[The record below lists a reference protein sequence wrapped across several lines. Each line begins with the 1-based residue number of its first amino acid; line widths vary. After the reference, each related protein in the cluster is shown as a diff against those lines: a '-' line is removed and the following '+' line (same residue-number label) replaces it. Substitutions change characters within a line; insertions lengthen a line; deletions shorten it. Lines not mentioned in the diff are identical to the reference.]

1 MRGRKRSPDAPP
13 SLIPL
18 TTQRQ
23 NDHAGHVHIATNVA
37 ALKARLSE
45 FLRQVK
51 GGNDMIVAERGVPI
65 ARLTGL
71 DPLEQRAARRVRLAR
86 AGVLALGSGKRP
98 AALHIPPRGEPVG
111 RDVLDALLAERA
123 ESRLGRR
130 QAT

>member
-1 MRGRKRSPDAPP
+1 M
-13 SLIPL
+13 
-18 TTQRQ
+18 
-23 NDHAGHVHIATNVA
+23 DHAGYVSIATNVA

-51 GGNDMIVAERGVPI
+51 AGNDVIVTERGVPI

-86 AGVLALGSGKRP
+86 AGVLALGRGTRP
-98 AALHIPPRGEPVG
+98 AALLVPPRGEPVG

-123 ESRLGRR
+123 ESRLGGVKRR
-130 QAT
+130 DPARSLPTPD

>member
-1 MRGRKRSPDAPP
+1 MASSRFPFDNPATS
-13 SLIPL
+13 
-18 TTQRQ
+18 
-23 NDHAGHVHIATNVA
+23 DHAGHVSIATNVA

-51 GGNDMIVAERGVPI
+51 AGNDVIVTERGVPI

-86 AGVLALGSGKRP
+86 AGVLALGRGTRP
-98 AALHIPPRGEPVG
+98 AALHVPPRGEPAG

-123 ESRLGRR
+123 ESR
-130 QAT
+130 